1 MTEQEYKLNLVPDKV
16 EPYVLVCQHDTA
28 RKIIF
33 DLYNGDEEYVPTTV
47 SLKIGSTS
55 YALTKDGNKVYLT
68 LPSSLTDN
76 VQIVKGEVIA
86 DNMGSL
92 NFTLEVESVPASAQ
106 ILLLNKAISIIMDRE
121 MSVSDPQGFLD
132 ILNGE

>member
-16 EPYVLVCQHDTA
+16 EPLVLVCQHDTA

-33 DLYNGDEEYVPTTV
+33 DLYDGEDEYIPTTV
-47 SLKIGSTS
+47 SLKIGNSS
-55 YALTKDGNKVYLT
+55 YALTKDGNRVYLT
-68 LPSSLTDN
+68 LPSTVTDN
-76 VQIVKGEVIA
+76 AQILKGEVVT

-92 NFTLEVESVPASAQ
+92 NFTLEVEEVPASQ
-106 ILLLNKAISIIMDRE
+106 NLLLLNRAVSIIMGRD
-121 MSVSDPQGFLD
+121 MTVNDPQSFLD

>member
-1 MTEQEYKLNLVPDKV
+1 MTPPFSSIIFNL
-16 EPYVLVCQHDTA
+16 QG
-28 RKIIF
+28 KIIF
-33 DLYNGDEEYVPTTV
+33 DLYDGDEEYIPTTV

-76 VQIVKGEVIA
+76 VQITKGEVVT

-92 NFTLEVESVPASAQ
+92 NFTLEVEEVPASQ
-106 ILLLNKAISIIMDRE
+106 NLLLLNRAVSIIMGRD
-121 MSVSDPQGFLD
+121 MTVNDPQSFLD